1 MSACELFSLLIVAFY
16 KNPFFSSFFSTL
28 KEMFCFGIE
37 STLSAYFNFLMF
49 VKIFHCIII
58 IFGFVQLMSL

>member
-1 MSACELFSLLIVAFY
+1 LLIVAFY

-37 STLSAYFNFLMF
+37 STLSTYFNFLMF
-49 VKIFHCIII
+49 VKGFRWIII
-58 IFGFVQLMSL
+58 ILGICSID